1 LVTNMTELFLRV
13 PRSVRFLVIGGLAFL
28 THLACVLIV
37 VGQFAMPPLAANCL
51 GFIAAF
57 SLSYF
62 GHKNWTFSAGSSDH
76 STTFSRFAIVA
87 IIGFAVNE
95 GLYAVLLSV
104 FALEYRL
111 SLVITLCVASASTFI
126 LSRNW
131 AFHATPTLD

>member
-1 LVTNMTELFLRV
+1 MVANVTDLLLQL

-37 VGQFAMPPLAANCL
+37 VGQFAVPPLAANCL

-76 STTFSRFAIVA
+76 STTFFRFAIVA
-87 IIGFAVNE
+87 VIGFAVNE
-95 GLYAVLLSV
+95 GLYAVLLNL
-104 FALEYRL
+104 FALDYRL

-131 AFHATPTLD
+131 AFYATPTLD